1 MEALHLLVTTSAQ
14 RRVFVL
20 VKNVWI
26 TDAHPM
32 KSVSTAQVVTA
43 HHNMFLND
51 KHFWRPAVITVI
63 ALSAFFAWELGF
75 LGDLLPR
82 LPRPEATVFEIYYT
96 LVLIA
101 LLTLDSGLVFFRLK
115 KGTCPV
121 GAKRASTL
129 AGGLGVVTLLCPA
142 CLLLPISIFG
152 LGLSLSLLAP
162 YLPLLRA
169 IVLLLLIVSTLM
181 LWPKNASQK

>member
-1 MEALHLLVTTSAQ
+1 MGALHLPVTISAQ
-14 RRVFVL
+14 RRVCVL

-26 TDAHPM
+26 TDVHPI
-32 KSVSTAQVVTA
+32 KNVSTAQVVTA

-51 KHFWRPAVITVI
+51 KHFWRPAVITAI
-63 ALSAFFAWELGF
+63 ALSAFFAWVLNA
-75 LGDLLPR
+75 
-82 LPRPEATVFEIYYT
+82 LPRPEVTSFEMYYI
-96 LVLIA
+96 LILIA
-101 LLTLDSGLVFFRLK
+101 LLAVDSGLVFFRIK

-169 IVLLLLIVSTLM
+169 IVLLLLVVSTLM